1 MELSPGEISLLILL
15 EPKQQNTKF
24 NNDYLFLSYTTMF
37 DDFTKMFLT
46 TLKFPIN
53 NYLFHTYNLWING
66 HANGAWNR
74 WQYNIGA
81 NVIVAESHEK
91 VSYQELFNK

>member
-24 NNDYLFLSYTTMF
+24 NNDYLFLSHTIMF

-66 HANGAWNR
+66 HANGA
-74 WQYNIGA
+74 
-81 NVIVAESHEK
+81 
-91 VSYQELFNK
+91 